1 MDQVDRDII
10 NRLQA
15 GLPISER
22 PYAEV
27 ATELGIDESALLQ
40 RLDHLLQNKTLTR
53 FGPLYDAAR
62 LGGAFSLVA
71 MQVPAGIFD
80 EVAEVV
86 NSYPEVA
93 HNYQRDHA
101 FNMWFVLATETPQQ
115 IDAVNRDIEQRTG
128 LAVRNMPKL
137 QEYYLNLQLDVSP

>member
-1 MDQVDRDII
+1 
-10 NRLQA
+10 
-15 GLPISER
+15 
-22 PYAEV
+22 
-27 ATELGIDESALLQ
+27 
-40 RLDHLLQNKTLTR
+40 
-53 FGPLYDAAR
+53 
-62 LGGAFSLVA
+62 
-71 MQVPAGIFD
+71 MQVPAGVFD
-80 EVAEVV
+80 EVAEIV

-137 QEYYLNLQLDVSP
+137 QEYYLNLQLDASL